1 VIGGADP
8 SGVRVLAATA
18 AVTTVCVF
26 PAFLT
31 GAMAVQL
38 REDLGFSEA
47 GTGFGVA
54 AFFAAAAVSSA
65 ALGRL
70 TERVGPALGLRA
82 AAVITAVGQCSIAL
96 LARSLGSL
104 LVLLAVT
111 GSANALAQPAANLLI
126 ARHLPPNRQGIAFA
140 VKQSAIPVSTLLAGI
155 AVPTIALTVG
165 WKWAFAGASVVALF
179 AAASVPNLPEPA
191 RDLTAPRMR
200 PRADVPTATMAVLAI
215 GIALGAAAAGTLGAF
230 LVSAGVDAGFSDGV
244 AALTLSAGSA
254 IGVAVRLL
262 AGVRAD
268 RRDGGH
274 LRVVALMLA
283 GGAVAYALLATGD
296 RTIFLLAT
304 PLAFGAGWAWPG
316 LFNLAIVRANPSSP
330 AAATGVTQTG
340 TYIGAVAG
348 PLLFGLLA
356 DRGSYG
362 IAWLAASAVAL
373 AASVAITAGRA
384 LLRRDRLAAIESFP
398 TELDQADA
406 RRR

>member
-70 TERVGPALGLRA
+70 TERVGPALGLRVA
-82 AAVITAVGQCSIAL
+82 ALITAVGQCAIAL
-96 LARSLGSL
+96 FARSLGSL

-179 AAASVPNLPEPA
+179 AAASVPNLPEPP
-191 RDLTAPRMR
+191 RDRAAPRMR

-244 AALTLSAGSA
+244 A
-254 IGVAVRLL
+254 VRLL

-296 RTIFLLAT
+296 RTVFLLAT

-362 IAWLAASAVAL
+362 IAWLAASVVAL

-384 LLRRDRLAAIESFP
+384 LLRRDRLAAVESFP
-398 TELDQADA
+398 TELDEADA